1 MKYYSALKRKEVTP
15 ATTWMN
21 PKNIILNEVIAR
33 TNSVWLQLCAVPRV
47 VEFLEIEKEDDG
59 CQGLG
64 KGDVFTG
71 QRISVWKDEK
81 VLEKDGAGG
90 CVT

>member
-1 MKYYSALKRKEVTP
+1 MEYYSALKRKEVTP

-33 TNSVWLQLCAVPRV
+33 TNSVWFQLCAVPRV

-59 CQGLG
+59 ARGWGRGTCSQDREFQFG
-64 KGDVFTG
+64 KM
-71 QRISVWKDEK
+71 KK
-81 VLEKDGAGG
+81 L
-90 CVT
+90 